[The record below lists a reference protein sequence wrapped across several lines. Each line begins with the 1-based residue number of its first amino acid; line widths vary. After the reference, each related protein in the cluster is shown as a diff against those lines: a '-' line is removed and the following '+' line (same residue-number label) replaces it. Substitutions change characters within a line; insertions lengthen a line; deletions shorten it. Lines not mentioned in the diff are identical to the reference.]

1 MKNIQLS
8 INNANLYKI
17 VKKSKK
23 EVKMNRNV
31 IIVIVLVVLVL
42 LTAVQA
48 IQLSSLKTSISAGK
62 VSVGSAPIQSS
73 GGGSVPSNLQDLPSM
88 VGGC

>member
-1 MKNIQLS
+1 
-8 INNANLYKI
+8 
-17 VKKSKK
+17 
-23 EVKMNRNV
+23 MNRNV

-48 IQLSSLKTSISAGK
+48 IQLSSLKSSISTGK

-73 GGGSVPSNLQDLPSM
+73 GGGVKSSVQDLSSM

>member
-1 MKNIQLS
+1 
-8 INNANLYKI
+8 
-17 VKKSKK
+17 
-23 EVKMNRNV
+23 MNRNV

-48 IQLSSLKTSISAGK
+48 IQLSSLKTSIATGK
-62 VSVGSAPIQSS
+62 VSVGNAPVQSS
-73 GGGSVPSNLQDLPSM
+73 GGNLPSNLNDLPSM